1 MANKH
6 LGTRTIH
13 LGGNLM
19 TSYLRLEVLRALRDP
34 KYLILAVLA
43 PIGFYMLFAT
53 LFGGQ
58 STGSAHITVQAALMV
73 SMSMYG
79 AMWAVMSATGPR
91 IAQDR
96 AIGWTRQMR
105 LLPIRTANTLVARLI
120 AAVALAGPA
129 IVLVMLTAVFA
140 KGVTLDDAWR
150 WAVLLGLLWL
160 GSIPIALLG
169 IAIGYSIGPEVAFG
183 VLYALY
189 LALSALG
196 GLWMPISIMPSGMQ
210 TVGKLLPSYRAAS
223 MGWRLIGG
231 KPFDASDALILVGWA
246 VVFSLVALFFASRRA
261 TSR

>member
-1 MANKH
+1 MGGIIMA
-6 LGTRTIH
+6 G
-13 LGGNLM
+13 
-19 TSYLRLEVLRALRDP
+19 YLRLEILRSLRDP
-34 KYLILAVLA
+34 KYIILAILS
-43 PIGFYMLFAT
+43 PIGFYLLFAT

-58 STGSAHITVQAALMV
+58 STGSAGMTVQAALMV
-73 SMSMYG
+73 SMGLYG

-96 AIGWTRQMR
+96 TMGWARQMR
-105 LLPIRTANTLVARLI
+105 LLPIRTPETLAAWLA
-120 AAVALAGPA
+120 AAVLLAGPA
-129 IVLVMLTAVFA
+129 IVLVMATAVLA

-150 WAVLLGLLWL
+150 WVVLLAVLWL

-169 IAIGYSIGPEVAFG
+169 MAIGYGIGPEVAFG

-223 MGWRLIGG
+223 LGWRLIGG
-231 KPFDASDALILVGWA
+231 KPLDISDVLILAGWA
-246 VVFSLVALFFASRRA
+246 VIFTLAALYFASRKASAR
-261 TSR
+261 

>member
-1 MANKH
+1 
-6 LGTRTIH
+6 
-13 LGGNLM
+13 M

-43 PIGFYMLFAT
+43 PIGFYLLFAT

-96 AIGWTRQMR
+96 TIGWTRQMR
-105 LLPIRTANTLVARLI
+105 LLPIRTANTLIARLI

-150 WAVLLGLLWL
+150 WAVLLALLWL

-210 TVGKLLPSYRAAS
+210 AVGKLLPSYRAAS
-223 MGWRLIGG
+223 IGWRLIGG

-261 TSR
+261 NTR

>member
-1 MANKH
+1 MA
-6 LGTRTIH
+6 
-13 LGGNLM
+13 
-19 TSYLRLEVLRALRDP
+19 SYLRLEVLRTLRDP
-34 KYLILAVLA
+34 KYIILAVLS
-43 PIGFYMLFAT
+43 PIGFYLLFST

-58 STGSAHITVQAALMV
+58 STGSAGVTVQAALMV
-73 SMSMYG
+73 SMGLYG

-96 AIGWTRQMR
+96 TVGWARQMR
-105 LLPIRTANTLVARLI
+105 LMPIRTSETLVARLV

-150 WAVLLGLLWL
+150 WVVLLALLWL
-160 GSIPIALLG
+160 GSIPVALLG

-196 GLWMPISIMPSGMQ
+196 GLWMPLSIMPSGMQ

-223 MGWRLIGG
+223 LGWRLIGH
-231 KPFDASDALILVGWA
+231 KPFDFTDVLILAAWA
-246 VVFSLVALFFASRRA
+246 IVFSLAALFFASRRA
-261 TSR
+261 NSR

>member
-1 MANKH
+1 MA
-6 LGTRTIH
+6 
-13 LGGNLM
+13 
-19 TSYLRLEVLRALRDP
+19 SYLRLEVLRTLRDP
-34 KYLILAVLA
+34 KYIILAVLS
-43 PIGFYMLFAT
+43 PIGFYLLFST

-58 STGSAHITVQAALMV
+58 STGSAGMTVQAGLMV
-73 SMSMYG
+73 SMGLYG

-96 AIGWTRQMR
+96 TVGWARQMR
-105 LLPIRTANTLVARLI
+105 LLPIRTSETLVARLI

-150 WAVLLGLLWL
+150 WVVLLALLWL
-160 GSIPIALLG
+160 GSIPVALLG

-196 GLWMPISIMPSGMQ
+196 GLWMPLSIILRHDRERHPEAAKGRERQVERIEHTKDDFRTDAVADGDAEQSD
-210 TVGKLLPSYRAAS
+210 SDRAEPEQRQQHHPAP
-223 MGWRLIGG
+223 G
-231 KPFDASDALILVGWA
+231 
-246 VVFSLVALFFASRRA
+246 VVE
-261 TSR
+261 T